1 MSHINYSKQSLE
13 DLKRVIKFLSS
24 LDKQSANRAQ
34 KIILTE
40 IQKIT
45 LMSTRF
51 RVAKGAYKERE
62 AIIKFGVS
70 GYIVRFQCLPNDE
83 ILITRIKHQLE
94 NDY

>member
-1 MSHINYSKQSLE
+1 
-13 DLKRVIKFLSS
+13 
-24 LDKQSANRAQ
+24 
-34 KIILTE
+34 
-40 IQKIT
+40 
-45 LMSTRF
+45 MSTRF